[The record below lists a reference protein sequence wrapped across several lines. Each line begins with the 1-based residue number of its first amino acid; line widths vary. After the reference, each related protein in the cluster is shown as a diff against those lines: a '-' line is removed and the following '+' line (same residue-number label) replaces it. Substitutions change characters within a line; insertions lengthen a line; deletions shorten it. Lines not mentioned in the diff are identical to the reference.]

1 LCRIQ
6 VEVLLRNEL
15 EETPELL
22 QRIAVYD
29 QTLPGTLRREGMRR
43 ALEAQGIAAAAA
55 ARAVAAAAVAA
66 AATQEGA
73 DTQDPALQA
82 AAAAAVA
89 AATAAAAAQ
98 GSIPVL
104 DGQVQ
109 FLGTST
115 RSLPGFGLLRMP
127 RLGGKKGRPRKNT
140 PAGVCTQLLG
150 MAALCF
156 VPGIWVSACGVM
168 AEVQPTGPIT
178 EVCPAGVQTH
188 ACLHQVWKT
197 NSADGLLAACRVW
210 VAAHHLLGAC
220 LRCFSPS
227 CAAPNS

>member
-1 LCRIQ
+1 LCREQ

-15 EETPELL
+15 EETPDLL
-22 QRIAVYD
+22 QRIAAYD
-29 QTLPGTLRREGMRR
+29 QSLPGTLRREGMRR

-89 AATAAAAAQ
+89 AATAAAAAK

-115 RSLPGFGLLRMP
+115 RSLPGFGIHRMP
-127 RLGGKKGRPRKNT
+127 RLGGKRGRPRKQQ
-140 PAGVCTQLLG
+140 PAGVWTQRCGL
-150 MAALCF
+150 AALCF
-156 VPGIWVSACGVM
+156 VSGNQVVEYRVVAGTVPLL
-168 AEVQPTGPIT
+168 
-178 EVCPAGVQTH
+178 PAGVQTQ
-188 ACLHQVWKT
+188 ACMHHCEEAT
-197 NSADGLLAACRVW
+197 RCR
-210 VAAHHLLGAC
+210 
-220 LRCFSPS
+220 
-227 CAAPNS
+227 